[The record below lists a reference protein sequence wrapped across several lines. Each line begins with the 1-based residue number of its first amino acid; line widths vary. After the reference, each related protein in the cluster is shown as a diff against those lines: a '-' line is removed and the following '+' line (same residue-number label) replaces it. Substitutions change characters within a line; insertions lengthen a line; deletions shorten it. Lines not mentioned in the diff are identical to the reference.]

1 MARPIKTGLDYYPMD
16 TDIENDDKILSI
28 EADIAVDFG
37 QENAIK
43 AFGITIKLLNKI
55 YSDGYFYLWTDRQQ
69 KLFCRKVN
77 VDINLLNAVVM
88 SALSCGLFSQI
99 MFDEYKVLTSSGI
112 QKRYLEAI
120 RRRTEVKIAG
130 EILLCDVNEYTNVV
144 IVDINSI
151 NSNIGTQR
159 KGKESKV
166 EESKDT
172 TTCQPQADD
181 PTPVEPIKPKIPNCP
196 HTEIINLYHLKL
208 PELSQISTKVVN
220 GKEMYNWS
228 GAREAHLRT
237 RWAESDR
244 RQSLDWWDGFFGL
257 VKSSKFLT
265 GKTAGKDGRSFK
277 ANLEW
282 LIRPINFNKVVEGNY
297 K

>member
-99 MFDEYKVLTSSGI
+99 MFDEYKVLTS
-112 QKRYLEAI
+112 
-120 RRRTEVKIAG
+120 
-130 EILLCDVNEYTNVV
+130 
-144 IVDINSI
+144 
-151 NSNIGTQR
+151 
-159 KGKESKV
+159 
-166 EESKDT
+166 
-172 TTCQPQADD
+172 
-181 PTPVEPIKPKIPNCP
+181 KPKNR
-196 HTEIINLYHLKL
+196 
-208 PELSQISTKVVN
+208 
-220 GKEMYNWS
+220 KE
-228 GAREAHLRT
+228 
-237 RWAESDR
+237 
-244 RQSLDWWDGFFGL
+244 
-257 VKSSKFLT
+257 
-265 GKTAGKDGRSFK
+265 
-277 ANLEW
+277 
-282 LIRPINFNKVVEGNY
+282 
-297 K
+297 